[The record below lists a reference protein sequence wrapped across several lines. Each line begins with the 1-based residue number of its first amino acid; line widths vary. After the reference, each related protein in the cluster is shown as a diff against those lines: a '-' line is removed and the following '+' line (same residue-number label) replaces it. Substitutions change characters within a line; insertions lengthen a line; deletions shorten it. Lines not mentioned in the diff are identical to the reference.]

1 MGVKGGRKQERVSN
15 NPAVVNL
22 DFLVLATESEVD
34 LGCLPSIFR
43 FAAFVERVA
52 IATSLILLQ
61 GLLRVV
67 LCAFPILH
75 ARRVRIEATARSMN
89 HVALDDIV

>member
-1 MGVKGGRKQERVSN
+1 MGVKGARKQGTVRN
-15 NPAVVNL
+15 NPLVVNL
-22 DFLVLATESEVD
+22 DLLVLATESEVD
-34 LGCLPSIFR
+34 LGCRPSIFW

-52 IATSLILLQ
+52 IATSLSLLQ
-61 GLLRVV
+61 GSLRVV

-75 ARRVRIEATARSMN
+75 ARRVRIEATAKSMK